1 MDGNKM
7 SYAKDLIEQFENW
20 TATMELE
27 ARYMRERNERLEA
40 ENEYLK
46 KQIDVLLKVI
56 GKESYGD

>member
-1 MDGNKM
+1 M
-7 SYAKDLIEQFENW
+7 SHAKDLIEQFESLA
-20 TATMELE
+20 ATMELE

-46 KQIDVLLKVI
+46 KQIDVLLKVL